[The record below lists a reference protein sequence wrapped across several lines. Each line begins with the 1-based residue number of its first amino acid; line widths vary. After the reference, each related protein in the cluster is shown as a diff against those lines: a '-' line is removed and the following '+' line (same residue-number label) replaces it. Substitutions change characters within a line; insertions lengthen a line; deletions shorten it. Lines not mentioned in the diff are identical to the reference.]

1 MSKVRSAAALRRHDS
16 GFHRVP
22 HHEQAGCQ
30 GTTAF
35 RAAFSDLRQGVFNR
49 AFPSRSLVASD
60 LDSFRRQESILIA
73 LNLLIL
79 IVLFLLHLYF
89 ASFWGNPKPLLIL
102 AVGIGI
108 VAKATEWFW
117 LRRLTRALKPNELAT
132 LTWASI
138 VLNITLVFLLSVLTD
153 REDTPYFA
161 LMVVPVLEAA
171 FRFELPAIL
180 AVVTAVDVSLF
191 WQVRWFFDKHPPLD
205 VGEYYEAG
213 ITSVLFFIVGVLVW
227 LLLADLRGKEAR
239 LANNLLE
246 LERAREQLLHEERLA
261 AVGRLSS
268 AIAHEIRNP
277 VAMIAS
283 SIATAKQL
291 AGPEREEMFGIAA
304 DEANRLSNLTTDFLD
319 YASTRPLKL
328 SEMAVGDLVA
338 YVADASR
345 AHASKKGV
353 HFELDVPEELTVCSD
368 ATRLQQ
374 ALMNLLLNAVDAM
387 IPGGTVEVG
396 VEVGPERWLTLWITD
411 TGCGLPAALGAL
423 IFAPFVSTKET
434 GLGLGLS
441 ICKRIVEAHGGA
453 IEAANR
459 PGGGAVFTVRLPL
472 AKEEED

>member
-1 MSKVRSAAALRRHDS
+1 M
-16 GFHRVP
+16 
-22 HHEQAGCQ
+22 
-30 GTTAF
+30 
-35 RAAFSDLRQGVFNR
+35 FNR
-49 AFPSRSLVASD
+49 VFPSRSLVASD

-79 IVLFLLHLYF
+79 IVLFSLHLYF
-89 ASFWGNPKPLLIL
+89 ASFWGKPKPLLIF

-108 VAKATEWFW
+108 VAKGTEWFW
-117 LRRLTRALKPNELAT
+117 LRRLTRALKSNELAI

-138 VLNITLVFLLSVLTD
+138 VLNISLAFLLSVLTD

-180 AVVTAVDVSLF
+180 AVVAAVDVSLF
-191 WQVRWFFDKHPPLD
+191 WQVRWFFEQHPPLD

-291 AGPEREEMFGIAA
+291 AGAEREEMFAIAA

-319 YASTRPLKL
+319 YARTRPLNL
-328 SEMAVGDLVA
+328 SEMAVGDVVA

-353 HFELDVPEELTVCSD
+353 HFELDVPEELTVCTD
-368 ATRLQQ
+368 ATQLQQ
-374 ALMNLLLNAVDAM
+374 ALMNLLLNAVDASPANGKIM
-387 IPGGTVEVG
+387 IRVRDNSGARIHIDIENSGAAIAE
-396 VEVGPERWLTLWITD
+396 
-411 TGCGLPAALGAL
+411 PALSR
-423 IFAPFVSTKET
+423 IFEPFFTTKPRGT
-434 GLGLGLS
+434 GLGLA
-441 ICKRIVEAHGGA
+441 IARNIARTQGGELVLA
-453 IEAANR
+453 GNE
-459 PGGGAVFTVRLPL
+459 PGRVCFSLIMPRFCQTPKPRS
-472 AKEEED
+472 